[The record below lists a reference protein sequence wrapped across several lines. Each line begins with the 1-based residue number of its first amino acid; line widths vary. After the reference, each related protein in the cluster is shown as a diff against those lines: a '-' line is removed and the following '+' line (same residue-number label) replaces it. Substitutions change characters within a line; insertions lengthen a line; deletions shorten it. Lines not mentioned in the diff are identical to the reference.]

1 MKKFY
6 LTSSLAAILSFSS
19 VGAFAAEYTVD
30 FAMGSAKLDSQAIA
44 TVNDAIAAF
53 KAGNTASIN
62 LVGHADTVGG
72 ASRNQQLSEMRAA
85 AVRDAMVAKGI
96 SADTISMM
104 GVGQDSLIVA
114 TPDGVAEQANR
125 AVVIS
130 FDSMAAAAPAAPATP
145 VVMADTKVAEVWKGI
160 SITPGLYYGYNG
172 AQDKNLLGGN
182 LSADYYLSKRVSV
195 GAEQAV
201 FVPLSGQ
208 GTFGGRSVASVD
220 LHFGNVTDVGSMCG
234 LGVSVGLNAGGIYG
248 QGVNDDWIYG
258 PEIGMTLGAFSLKAA
273 YDFSD
278 QGVDDST
285 VSVTLG
291 YALRF

>member
-6 LTSSLAAILSFSS
+6 LAASVAAMLSFGS
-19 VGAFAAEYTVD
+19 VGSVAAEYTVG
-30 FAMGSAKLDSQAIA
+30 FAMGSTTLDSQAMA
-44 TVNDAIAAF
+44 TVDDAVAAF

-62 LVGHADTVGG
+62 LVGHSDTVGG
-72 ASRNQQLSEMRAA
+72 AKRNQQVSEMRAA
-85 AVRDAMVAKGI
+85 AVRDAMVKKGV
-96 SADTISMM
+96 SSDKISMR
-104 GVGQDSLIVA
+104 GVGENSLIVA

-130 FDSMAAAAPAAPATP
+130 FDSMAAAPAAPADSGMT
-145 VVMADTKVAEVWKGI
+145 DTKVAEVWKGI
-160 SITPGLYYGYNG
+160 QVTPGFYYGYNG
-172 AQDKNLLGGN
+172 AQDKNLLGAN
-182 LSADYYLSKRVSV
+182 LSADYFLSERISV
-195 GAEQAV
+195 GGEQAV

-220 LHFGNVTDVGSMCG
+220 LHFGNVTEVGDMGG

-258 PEIGMTLGAFSLKAA
+258 PEIGMSLGAFSVKAA
-273 YDFSD
+273 YDISD

-291 YALRF
+291 YSMRF

>member
-6 LTSSLAAILSFSS
+6 LAASVAAILSFGS
-19 VGAFAAEYTVD
+19 VGAVAAEYAVN
-30 FAMGSAKLDSQAIA
+30 FAMGSAKLDSRAMA
-44 TVNDAIAAF
+44 TVDDAVAAF

-72 ASRNQQLSEMRAA
+72 AKRNQQLSEMRAA

-96 SADTISMM
+96 SADMISMM
-104 GVGQDSLIVA
+104 GVGQDQLIVA

-130 FDSMAAAAPAAPATP
+130 FDTMAAAPAPAAP

-182 LSADYYLSKRVSV
+182 ISADYYVTKRISV

-201 FVPLSGQ
+201 FVPLSGK
-208 GTFGGRSVASVD
+208 GTFGGPSVASA
-220 LHFGNVTDVGSMCG
+220 HMHSGGITEVGSMGG
-234 LGVSVGLNAGGIYG
+234 LGVSVGVNAGGIYG
-248 QGVNDDWIYG
+248 QGVNNDWIYG

>member
-6 LTSSLAAILSFSS
+6 LAASIAAMLSFGS
-19 VGAFAAEYTVD
+19 VGSVAAEYTVD
-30 FAMGSAKLDSQAIA
+30 FAMGSAKLDSQAMA
-44 TVNDAIAAF
+44 TVDDAVAAY

-62 LVGHADTVGG
+62 LVGHTDTVGS
-72 ASRNQQLSEMRAA
+72 AKRNQQVSEMRAA
-85 AVRDAMVAKGI
+85 AVRDAMVARGI
-96 SADTISMM
+96 SADKISMM
-104 GVGQDSLIVA
+104 GVGEDSLIVA

-130 FDSMAAAAPAAPATP
+130 FDEMAAAPANTG
-145 VVMADTKVAEVWKGI
+145 MADTKVAEVWRGI
-160 SITPGLYYGYNG
+160 RVTPGFYYGYNG
-172 AQDKNLLGGN
+172 SQDKNLLGAN
-182 LSADYYLSKRVSV
+182 LSADYFLSERISV
-195 GAEQAV
+195 GGEQAV

-220 LHFGNVTDVGSMCG
+220 LHFGNVTEVGDMGG

-258 PEIGMTLGAFSLKAA
+258 PEIGMSLGAFSVKAA
-273 YDFSD
+273 YDISD

-291 YALRF
+291 YSVRF

>member
-6 LTSSLAAILSFSS
+6 LAASVAAILSFGS
-19 VGAFAAEYTVD
+19 VGAVAAEYTVD
-30 FAMGSAKLDSQAIA
+30 FAMGSAKLDSQAMA
-44 TVNDAIAAF
+44 TVDDAVAAF
-53 KAGNTASIN
+53 KSGNTAAIN

-72 ASRNQQLSEMRAA
+72 AKRNQQLSEMRAA

-96 SADTISMM
+96 SADMISMM

-130 FDSMAAAAPAAPATP
+130 FDSMAAAAPAPATP
-145 VVMADTKVAEVWKGI
+145 VVMADSKISEVWKGI

-172 AQDKNLLGGN
+172 AQDKNLVGGN
-182 LSADYYLSKRVSV
+182 ISADYWLSERFSV

-208 GTFGGRSVASVD
+208 GTFGGRSVASAD
-220 LHFGNVTDVGSMCG
+220 LHFGGITDVGSMGG
-234 LGVSVGLNAGGIYG
+234 LGVSIGVNAGGIYG
-248 QGVNDDWIYG
+248 QGVNNDWIYG
-258 PEIGMTLGAFSLKAA
+258 PEIGMNLGPFTVKAA
-273 YDFSD
+273 YDISD

-285 VSVTLG
+285 ISVTLG